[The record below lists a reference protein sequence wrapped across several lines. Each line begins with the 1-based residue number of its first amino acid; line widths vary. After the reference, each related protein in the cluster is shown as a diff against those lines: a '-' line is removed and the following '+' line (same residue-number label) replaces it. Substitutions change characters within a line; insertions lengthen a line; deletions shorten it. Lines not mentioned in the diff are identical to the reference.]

1 MLFISCL
8 PRQLGFIA
16 ALCSE
21 NTNLCLLMDS
31 AYGFFSLC
39 TPEQNKKCLEK
50 MLGISRRGKLTLGS
64 SCIFLFMVTSQYLWG
79 WGKLQSI
86 LLVKLPWRKKKKI
99 SIICSKFPQCNGKSW
114 KTSENIN
121 ICILSR
127 AQKGGGRR
135 FSKLF
140 WEVAKIRERRQNLV
154 KSWTWWFWRSFST

>member
-50 MLGISRRGKLTLGS
+50 MLGISQRGKLTLGS

-86 LLVKLPWRKKKKI
+86 LLVKLPWRKKKNLHNMFKI
-99 SIICSKFPQCNGKSW
+99 SPVQWGVLENFRKHQYLYPIKGSEGQRQALLQTVLRSCKNKGEKAKFG
-114 KTSENIN
+114 
-121 ICILSR
+121 
-127 AQKGGGRR
+127 
-135 FSKLF
+135 
-140 WEVAKIRERRQNLV
+140 
-154 KSWTWWFWRSFST
+154 